1 MASEFPHVD
10 FTSVDTIPLVPHVPR
25 SNILGYEVY
34 DLYNG
39 TAETDESFDV
49 VHMRH
54 AISKASLLVQILQCM
69 H

>member
-10 FTSVDTIPLVPHVPR
+10 FTSVDIIPLVPHVPR

-39 TAETDESFDV
+39 IAEADGSFDV
-49 VHMRH
+49 VHVRH
-54 AISKASLLVQILQCM
+54 AASKVTLLVQTLRCV